1 MKSLITGV
9 TGFAGSHLA
18 EHLLAEGREVYG
30 TSRTRSDR
38 SNIAHIEDRIKT
50 IDCDIADPH
59 SVEAC
64 IKILQPDEIYHLAA
78 MSYVPDSWNA
88 PLSVMAVNVGGT
100 INVLEAV
107 RFYAPEAKVLIA
119 SSSETYGMVKPEDT
133 PILEE
138 HPLLPQSPYGVSK
151 VAADLLGRQ
160 YHESYGLNVV
170 RTRAFNHTGS
180 RRGARF
186 VTSAFCIQAAE
197 IVLDRRDYYEVG
209 NLDAVR
215 DFTDARDTVRAYRLA
230 VEKGEPGEVYNIA
243 QGLGIKIGDLLTMVQ
258 HISGTQDVEVRQDP
272 ARMRPSDV
280 PLLLGAS
287 AKFRERTGWKPQIP
301 LERTMS
307 DMYQYWLEKIR

>member
-1 MKSLITGV
+1 M

-64 IKILQPDEIYHLAA
+64 IKVLQPDEIYHLAA

-88 PLSVMAVNVGGT
+88 PLAVMAVNVGGT
-100 INVLEAV
+100 INVLEAA
-107 RFYAPEAKVLIA
+107 RWYAPEATVLVIG
-119 SSSETYGMVKPEDT
+119 SSEEYGMVKPEGT
-133 PILEE
+133 PITED
-138 HPLLPQSPYGVSK
+138 HPLLPMSPYGVSK

-160 YHESYGLNVV
+160 CHESYGMKVV
-170 RTRAFNHTGS
+170 RTRAFNHEGP

-186 VTSAFCIQAAE
+186 VTSQFCIQAAE
-197 IVLDRRDYYEVG
+197 IVLGRRDYYEVG

-243 QGLGIKIGDLLTMVQ
+243 QGVGHKISELLELVQ
-258 HISGTQDVEVRQDP
+258 HISGTQEVEVVQDP

-287 AKFRERTGWKPQIP
+287 AKFRERTGWKPEVP
-301 LERTMS
+301 FEKTMT
-307 DMYQYWLEKIR
+307 DMYTYWLERIR